1 MKNCI
6 QKNSGITL
14 IALTITIIIMMILAS
29 ISIYEG
35 KGIIRR
41 SKMQTLET
49 NMLTIQ
55 AKSKSYAEEIEA
67 KIWTE
72 SDKSSARDD
81 EFSNRGF
88 DNATST
94 VTTEQLNQISDEIK
108 NSYVAYT
115 VNKYALK
122 NMGLGEL
129 KEGEYLIIFNENDY
143 NLMDVIYIN
152 GAEYNENIYYSLSS
166 LQEAIE
172 NK

>member
-35 KGIIRR
+35 KEIIRR

-55 AKSKSYAEEIEA
+55 AKSKSYAEEIES

-72 SDKSSARDD
+72 CDKSSARND

-152 GAEYNENIYYSLSS
+152 GAEYNGNIYYSLSS